1 MKLFN
6 KWEWKNIEVKD
17 PSLKQVIMLNEV
29 KVPHTFGRLTKK
41 PLQKTKMNIVER
53 LINKFMRGG
62 TGEKT
67 AGKVIRTH
75 GRLQGKKLRI
85 IKTVEK
91 AFDMVYERTKENPI
105 QVLVRAIEN
114 SAPREDVTR
123 VAFGGVTYQVSVDV
137 SSTRRLDMA
146 LRNITLAAL
155 MRAFNSKK
163 SLSETLAD
171 EIINTAKGDVQN
183 SYAMK
188 KRDEIERI
196 ARSAR

>member
-1 MKLFN
+1 
-6 KWEWKNIEVKD
+6 
-17 PSLKQVIMLNEV
+17 
-29 KVPHTFGRLTKK
+29 
-41 PLQKTKMNIVER
+41 
-53 LINKFMRGG
+53 
-62 TGEKT
+62 
-67 AGKVIRTH
+67 
-75 GRLQGKKLRI
+75 
-85 IKTVEK
+85 
-91 AFDMVYERTKENPI
+91 
-105 QVLVRAIEN
+105 
-114 SAPREDVTR
+114 VTR

-137 SSTRRLDMA
+137 SATRRLDLA

-171 EIINTAKGDVQN
+171 EIIYTAKGDVQN